1 MSISFVFEATLLQR
15 FLDTT
20 GNYILTLFAVS
31 FLLFFLPVFVASQTV
46 PLLTELIDG
55 DSKGEAAGKMLFAST
70 VWSFLGSV
78 WTSIVLFQYLW
89 VFGSWLFVWAL
100 LIFCVVLWRRK
111 SHPKLAWLCV
121 WCIALCGIWYAVFT
135 SWSSVYSF
143 DSAYQSIRI
152 VDGYERDGRPL
163 RVFKTN
169 DAYASA
175 IYIDDKTSPFTYV
188 QEAVEQTI
196 ALSPKRILV
205 IGAAGFSYPYEVWK
219 WLWDIETIDVIDVDP
234 SVKHIAEEY
243 FLEQA
248 LDPSINFIPLS
259 ARYVVYDK
267 LSAGITYDVVFLDA
281 FNGKAIPWELT
292 TLEFFQDIQGLIPEW
307 VLMINAILDKEL
319 TSDLA
324 KNISTTLEYVFGQI
338 WYKYASSDPWSP
350 IQNVIL
356 STKYL
361 DATYTASGG
370 GGIIYTDNKRTTE
383 SDTIDLYW

>member
-1 MSISFVFEATLLQR
+1 M
-15 FLDTT
+15 
-20 GNYILTLFAVS
+20 
-31 FLLFFLPVFVASQTV
+31 
-46 PLLTELIDG
+46 
-55 DSKGEAAGKMLFAST
+55 
-70 VWSFLGSV
+70 
-78 WTSIVLFQYLW
+78 
-89 VFGSWLFVWAL
+89 
-100 LIFCVVLWRRK
+100 
-111 SHPKLAWLCV
+111 
-121 WCIALCGIWYAVFT
+121 CGIWYAVFT